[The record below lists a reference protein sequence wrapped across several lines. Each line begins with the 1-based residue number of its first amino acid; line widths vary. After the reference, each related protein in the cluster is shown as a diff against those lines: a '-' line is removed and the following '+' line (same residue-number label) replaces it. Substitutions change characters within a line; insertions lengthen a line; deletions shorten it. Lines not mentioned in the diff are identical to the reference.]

1 MATASEPLEP
11 DWLVARMNAIRNE
24 GEVHVSELH
33 DEADR
38 LTDWREYVR
47 ANPLASFAIASA
59 VGYSVVS
66 SVSGRGSASKVSRKP
81 SSEAVP
87 ADTVASMGITS
98 GLMALAGS
106 LASTAVRQYLTH
118 KVKGWSP

>member
-24 GEVHVSELH
+24 GEVHVS
-33 DEADR
+33 EADR